1 MTYVG
6 KDPFVCIIELL
17 PFWAGFCKHLVLHQH
32 GNAVH
37 MLPHVHLFHM
47 YLSNFQVDCI
57 VHNRKS
63 TYSTQAGQPACL
75 SGLQLCPAVL
85 ALMTAT
91 ALNWMADKTCM
102 LLMLPQE
109 HHDVLTLQVH
119 QLRQQEQGGQQ
130 SKPKRPRAVVL
141 GPTRELT
148 DQILQVAKS
157 LCHHARFRSACVNGG
172 AHIQQPLH
180 K

>member
-1 MTYVG
+1 
-6 KDPFVCIIELL
+6 
-17 PFWAGFCKHLVLHQH
+17 
-32 GNAVH
+32 
-37 MLPHVHLFHM
+37 MLPHDHLFHM
-47 YLSNFQVDCI
+47 CLSNFQVDCI
-57 VHNRKS
+57 VHNRKPTLQHTGWS
-63 TYSTQAGQPACL
+63 TSLLVWSVIDTAK
-75 SGLQLCPAVL
+75 LCPAVL
-85 ALMTAT
+85 CTDDCDRPQVDIRSE
-91 ALNWMADKTCM
+91 ADKPCM

-109 HHDVLTLQVH
+109 HHDVLSLQVH

-172 AHIQQPLH
+172 AHMQQPLH
-180 K
+180 N